1 MRMEITMEKQRA
13 ILESVIKEE
22 IDFISYVDLADGVVH
37 TIVTNE
43 ETDVMPPA
51 DGDYQ
56 KVNDMAISKY
66 VHPEDRE
73 MCDRE
78 FRLERLQE
86 NLKNKDRFVISYRLL
101 CGEKYRRK
109 SMNIHYYDKTKTTL
123 VFVRRD
129 VTDSYE
135 EEQSHRKEIYD
146 AMMEA
151 KRADRS
157 KSEFLE
163 RMSHEIRTPL
173 NSIIGLSYLSRANL
187 GDEKKVLEN
196 FDKIEMS
203 AQFLRSCMDDILN
216 LSLLE
221 SGRVAFHEE
230 STDFETFLT
239 NIEEE
244 FAGKAQEKNI
254 SFSMQKRGSFADQ
267 YLFDREKLNEV
278 LSAILE
284 NAIKYTP
291 PEGNVFFIIELFTRG
306 EQETIFRFEIRDNG
320 IGMEQSFLPHIFDA
334 FAQEDDRN
342 TTLSGGT
349 GLGLAISKNIIDFM
363 GGKIDVYSEKGQGS
377 AFIVTVP
384 LKTAKEG
391 RRRTERTTYQAYD
404 FSGKRVLLVEDNEI
418 NIEITRNILIHKN
431 FMVDVA
437 ENGKEGVERFL
448 KNEPGHYDV
457 ILMDIRMPVM
467 DGLAATRC
475 IRKADHPDSK
485 TVPIV
490 AMTAN
495 VFEEDVKK
503 SFEAGMNAHLSK
515 PVDIR
520 QMYAVLDE
528 LVNGDG
534 LSEV

>member
-1 MRMEITMEKQRA
+1 MGITMEKQRA

-22 IDFISYVDLADGVVH
+22 IDFISYVDLADGMVH

-43 ETDVMPPA
+43 DADVMPPI

-56 KVNDMAISKY
+56 KVNDMAIPEY

-73 MCDRE
+73 RCGRE
-78 FRLERLQE
+78 FRLEHLQE
-86 NLKNKDRFVISYRLL
+86 NLQKKEHLVINYRLL
-101 CGEKYRRK
+101 CGGEYRRK
-109 SMNIHYYDKTKTTL
+109 SMNIHYYDKTKMTL

-129 VTDSYE
+129 VTDNYE
-135 EEQSHRKEIYD
+135 EEQNRQREIYD
-146 AMMEA
+146 AMLAA

-230 STDFETFLT
+230 STDFEAFLT
-239 NIEEE
+239 HIEKE
-244 FAGKAQEKNI
+244 FSDKAQEKKI
-254 SFSMQKRGSFADQ
+254 SFSVQRRGSFADQ
-267 YLFDREKLNEV
+267 YLFDREKLNEA

-284 NAIKYTP
+284 NAVKYTQ
-291 PEGNVFFIIELFTRG
+291 PEGSVFFIIELFTRG

-320 IGMEQSFLPHIFDA
+320 IGMEQNFLPHIFDA

-349 GLGLAISKNIIDFM
+349 GLGLTISKNIIDFM
-363 GGKIDVYSEKGQGS
+363 GGKIDVYSEKGKGS
-377 AFIVTVP
+377 AFVVTVP
-384 LKTAKEG
+384 LKTAKED
-391 RRRTERTTYQAYD
+391 RRRTERTTYQEYD
-404 FSGKRVLLVEDNEI
+404 FSGKRVLLVEDNEL
-418 NIEITRNILIHKN
+418 NSEIATEILTEYGFI
-431 FMVDVA
+431 VDTA
-437 ENGKEGVERFL
+437 ENGAEALEKVSTS
-448 KNEPGHYDV
+448 KPGTYDLV
-457 ILMDIRMPVM
+457 LMDVQMPVM
-467 DGLAATRC
+467 NGYEATKC
-475 IRKADHPDSK
+475 IRKLKDPALANIS
-485 TVPIV
+485 IL

-495 VFEEDVKK
+495 AFDEDRKK
-503 SFEAGMNAHLSK
+503 ALESGMDGFLSK
-515 PVDIR
+515 PIVIK
-520 QMYAVLDE
+520 E
-528 LVNGDG
+528 LVQALKNKFTDR
-534 LSEV
+534 